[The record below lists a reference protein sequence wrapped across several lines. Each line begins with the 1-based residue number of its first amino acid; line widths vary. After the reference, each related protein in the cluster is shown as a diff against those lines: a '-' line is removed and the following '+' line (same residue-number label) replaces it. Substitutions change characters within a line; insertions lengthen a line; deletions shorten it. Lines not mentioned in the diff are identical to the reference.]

1 MSENRLEDLL
11 WKLMKLTVWPP
22 DEAFLQQFRRTSR
35 YRAALHEIA
44 SWDESMDGPIAEQA
58 ARVAIGLA
66 RDALALPPSEEA
78 R

>member
-1 MSENRLEDLL
+1 MSAE
-11 WKLMKLTVWPP
+11 KAP